1 MMENKSTNGDGKF
14 YRNWEGIYRDTLK
27 EFIEGEIQFIS
38 DIDSKEIDDEIE
50 IFFEFKGGGEEML
63 HIIDSLYKE
72 ITRDINI
79 PYTLRNNFGIELD
92 GDKKCFRAIFRI
104 PKEIENF
111 EELKKKSNE
120 ILVKIKDKLLEESE

>member
-1 MMENKSTNGDGKF
+1 
-14 YRNWEGIYRDTLK
+14 
-27 EFIEGEIQFIS
+27 
-38 DIDSKEIDDEIE
+38 
-50 IFFEFKGGGEEML
+50 ML